1 MVSLFFNGGE
11 KKCQSLKYLNTHK
24 IHDIEG
30 KKFNFYFLYTK
41 YLTLKKNRKLKCWI
55 TRFPWTN
62 EESEISPDKRL
73 YFYRA
78 THVQEAIINS
88 KKYFLES
95 LS

>member
-41 YLTLKKNRKLKCWI
+41 YLTLKKNRKLKC
-55 TRFPWTN
+55 
-62 EESEISPDKRL
+62 
-73 YFYRA
+73 
-78 THVQEAIINS
+78 
-88 KKYFLES
+88 
-95 LS
+95 